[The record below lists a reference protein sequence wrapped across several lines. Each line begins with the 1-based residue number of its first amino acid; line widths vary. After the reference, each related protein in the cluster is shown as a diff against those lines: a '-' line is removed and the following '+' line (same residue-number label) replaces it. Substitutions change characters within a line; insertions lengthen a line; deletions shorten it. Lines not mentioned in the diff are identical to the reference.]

1 MPFASSTTVSG
12 PSIRISLWVR
22 QFVGYHRRHPAALG
36 KQEVRD
42 FLTHLARDRPCERI
56 HAEPSVSAIL
66 FLFRAVLK
74 KSLARS
80 EGVERAQNRERIP
93 LVLSREEVRAVLSA

>member
-12 PSIRISLWVR
+12 PSIGISKWVR
-22 QFVGYHRRHPAALG
+22 QFVGYHQRHPAALG
-36 KQEVRD
+36 EQEVRD
-42 FLTHLARDRPCERI
+42 FLTHLARDR
-56 HAEPSVSAIL
+56 HVSASTQNQAFSAIL

-74 KSLARS
+74 KELGQI
-80 EGVERAQNRERIP
+80 EGVERAQNRERVP